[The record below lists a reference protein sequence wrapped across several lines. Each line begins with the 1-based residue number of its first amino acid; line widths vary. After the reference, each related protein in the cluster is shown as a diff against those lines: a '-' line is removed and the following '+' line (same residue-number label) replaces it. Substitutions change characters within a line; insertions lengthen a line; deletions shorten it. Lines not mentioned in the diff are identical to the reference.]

1 MKRKEILSVANF
13 GMEIRR
19 MRGFVFLYVSFVDK
33 QSKWLRVPKV
43 ADQMMQWRQRRQSPK
58 NSPGSYVTGLA
69 MPHIASSIP
78 PPLPP
83 HKMGERGGG
92 VEDGLAGEIH
102 LIVK

>member
-1 MKRKEILSVANF
+1 MKRKEILSVADF
-13 GMEIRR
+13 FIEIRR

-69 MPHIASSIP
+69 MPHIAFSIP
-78 PPLPP
+78 PPLPLSQD
-83 HKMGERGGG
+83 GGGG